1 MAGKEDKRRGN
12 MSGHSKF
19 ANIKHKKEKNDAAKG
34 KIFTIIGR
42 EIAVAVKE
50 GGPDPNNNFKLA
62 TVVAKAKAN
71 NMPNDT
77 IERGIK
83 KAAGDVGNVN
93 YEYVTYEGYGPN
105 GIAIIVDA
113 LTDNKNRTA
122 ANVRSAFTKGQ
133 GNIGT
138 PGCVSFMF
146 DKKGQIII
154 DKEECEMGADDLMM
168 MALDA
173 GAEDFGE
180 EEDSFEVLTD
190 PDGFEGVRG
199 ALEKE
204 GIPMMSAEVTMIPQ
218 NYVSLTDENAVKSLQ
233 KILDLLDDD
242 DDVQAVYHNW
252 DE

>member
-1 MAGKEDKRRGN
+1 

-19 ANIKHKKEKNDAAKG
+19 ANIKHKNEKNDAAKG
-34 KIFTIIGR
+34 KIFTILGR

-50 GGPDPNNNFKLA
+50 GGHDPNNNFKLA
-62 TVVAKAKAN
+62 QVIAKAKSN

-122 ANVRSAFTKGQ
+122 ANVRSAFTKGN

-154 DKEECEMGADDLMM
+154 DKEEYEADADELMM
-168 MALDA
+168 TALDA
-173 GAEDFGE
+173 GAEDFSE
-180 EEDSFEVLTD
+180 EEDSYEILTD
-190 PDGFEGVRG
+190 PDELENVKK
-199 ALEKE
+199 ALEDA
-204 GIPMMSAEVTMIPQ
+204 GIPLASAEVTMIPQ
-218 NYVSLTDENAVKSLQ
+218 NYVDLTDETAIKNLQ
-233 KILDLLDDD
+233 KTLDLLDED

-252 DE
+252 NE

>member
-1 MAGKEDKRRGN
+1 

-34 KIFTIIGR
+34 KVFTRIGR

-50 GGPDPNNNFKLA
+50 GGADPANNSKLRD
-62 TVVAKAKAN
+62 VVAKAKAN

-77 IERGIK
+77 IDRGIK
-83 KAAGDVGNVN
+83 KAAGDANSVN
-93 YEYVTYEGYGPN
+93 YEYVSYEGYGPG

-122 ANVRSAFTKGQ
+122 ANVRSAFTKGS
-133 GNIGT
+133 GSIGT
-138 PGCVSFMF
+138 PGCVSYSF

-154 DKEECEMGADDLMM
+154 DKEECEIDADDLMM

-173 GAEDFGE
+173 GAEDFSD
-180 EEDSFEVLTD
+180 EEDSFEIITD
-190 PDGFEGVRG
+190 PDEFSSVRE

-204 GIPMMSAEVTMIPQ
+204 GVPMASAEVTMIPQ
-218 NYVSLTDENAVKSLQ
+218 NYVALTDETMLKNLQ
-233 KILDLLDDD
+233 RTLDLLDED
-242 DDVQAVYHNW
+242 DDVQNVYTNL
-252 DE
+252 EE

>member
-1 MAGKEDKRRGN
+1 

-62 TVVAKAKAN
+62 TVIQKANAN

-83 KAAGDVGNVN
+83 KAAGEVGNVN
-93 YEYVTYEGYGPN
+93 YEYATYEGYGPN
-105 GIAIIVDA
+105 GIAIIVDT

-122 ANVRSAFTKGQ
+122 ANVRNAFTKGH

-138 PGCVSFMF
+138 QGCVSFMF

-154 DKEECEMGADDLMM
+154 GKEDCDMEPDDIMM
-168 MALDA
+168 LALDA
-173 GAEDFGE
+173 GAEDFSE
-180 EEDSFEVLTD
+180 EEDCYEILTAPDDFDAVLKAIQEAKIAVT
-190 PDGFEGVRG
+190 E
-199 ALEKE
+199 
-204 GIPMMSAEVTMIPQ
+204 AEVTMIPQ
-218 NYVSLTDENAVKSLQ
+218 NYVSLTDEAAVANLQ
-233 KILDLLDDD
+233 KTLDMLDED
-242 DDVQAVYHNW
+242 DDVQAVYTNW
-252 DE
+252 EEE

>member
-1 MAGKEDKRRGN
+1 

-34 KIFTIIGR
+34 KIFTILGR

-62 TVVAKAKAN
+62 TVIAKAKSN

-93 YEYVTYEGYGPN
+93 YEYITYEGYGPN
-105 GIAIIVDA
+105 GIAIIVDT

-154 DKEECEMGADDLMM
+154 DKEECEMDGDELMM
-168 MALDA
+168 LALDA
-173 GAEDFGE
+173 GAEDFAE
-180 EEDSFEVLTD
+180 EEDSFEVYTG
-190 PDGFEGVRG
+190 PDDLGVVRE
-199 ALEKE
+199 ALEKQ
-204 GIPMMSAEVTMIPQ
+204 GIPMMEAEVTMIPQ
-218 NYVSLTDENAVKSLQ
+218 TWTQLTDEDAVKKMN
-233 KILDLLDDD
+233 KILDLLDED

>member
-1 MAGKEDKRRGN
+1 

-50 GGPDPNNNFKLA
+50 GGPDPSNNFKLA
-62 TVVAKAKAN
+62 QVISKAKAN

-122 ANVRSAFTKGQ
+122 ANVRSAFTKGN
-133 GNIGT
+133 GSIGT

-146 DKKGQIII
+146 DKRGQIII
-154 DKEECEMGADDLMM
+154 DKEECDMEADDLMM
-168 MALDA
+168 TALDA
-173 GAEDFGE
+173 GATDFAE
-180 EEDSFEVLTD
+180 EEDSFEVITE
-190 PDGFEGVRG
+190 PDDFDTVKK
-199 ALEKE
+199 ALEDA
-204 GIPMMSAEVTMIPQ
+204 GVAMVSAEVTMIPQ
-218 NYVSLTDENAVKSLQ
+218 NYVELTDETAIKSLQ
-233 KILDLLDDD
+233 KTLDLLDED
-242 DDVQAVYHNW
+242 DDVQYVYHNW

>member
-1 MAGKEDKRRGN
+1 

-19 ANIKHKKEKNDAAKG
+19 ANIKHKKERNDAAKG

-50 GGPDPNNNFKLA
+50 GGADPANNSRLRD
-62 TVVAKAKAN
+62 VIAKAKAN

-77 IERGIK
+77 IDRGIK
-83 KAAGDVGNVN
+83 KAAGDANSVN
-93 YEYVTYEGYGPN
+93 YEYVSYEGYGPG

-122 ANVRSAFTKGQ
+122 ANVRSAFTKGS
-133 GNIGT
+133 GSIGT
-138 PGCVSFMF
+138 PGCVSYSF

-154 DKEECEMGADDLMM
+154 DKEECQIDADDLMM

-173 GAEDFGE
+173 GAEDFSD
-180 EEDSFEVLTD
+180 EEDSFEIITD
-190 PDGFEGVRG
+190 PDEFSSVRE

-204 GIPMMSAEVTMIPQ
+204 GVPMASAEVTMIPQ
-218 NYVSLTDENAVKSLQ
+218 NYVALTDETMLKNLQ
-233 KILDLLDDD
+233 RTLDLLDED
-242 DDVQAVYHNW
+242 DDVQNVYTNL
-252 DE
+252 EE